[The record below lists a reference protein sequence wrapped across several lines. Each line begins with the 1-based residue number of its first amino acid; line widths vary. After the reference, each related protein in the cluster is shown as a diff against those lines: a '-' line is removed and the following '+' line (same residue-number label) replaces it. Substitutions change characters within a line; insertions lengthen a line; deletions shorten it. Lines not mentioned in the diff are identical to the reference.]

1 MSNKRKNIL
10 FTLSLVFMVLIY
22 TFNTI
27 NAQTIN
33 TKFGKNRV
41 QFHEVF
47 NDWWMYE
54 NDHYIIYWYGKERN
68 LAKTA
73 ILLSQISYSD
83 IERILDFKINKKIQ
97 LIIYSNISDLKQSN
111 LGIKD
116 DDNKF
121 AGPGI
126 MRFYNNRV
134 IVYFNGNHN
143 DLLKQIR
150 KGTAEVFLKNMFT
163 DLTFENIYKKLV
175 YSDFP
180 EWFTQG
186 IIDFLTDKW
195 TIEDD
200 VILRNIFLN
209 KKKSKTTFTK
219 LNEYIPR
226 LAGKSFFY
234 FLSRKYGT
242 DKISDIFYLIRIS
255 RDIEASVLSV
265 MDKPLDQLF
274 DEWNAYYSNIYQ
286 RYLTNNG
293 EMDDNEKIFSLKSGF
308 PFTSLSLSP
317 NNKYLTYATNNAG
330 KIDLYIYNIVKR
342 KKKKILKLGYINAFQ
357 ETDYNYPVCRFDKNS
372 DKLYMVFE
380 KKGSLYLRIVDVNTF
395 KYFEQILA
403 PEYNRIYSL
412 DILNSK
418 NLILNGNTDG
428 YPDIYLYKIKT
439 RQSKRLTH
447 DFWDNLDATIVSKN
461 GQRGIL
467 FSSNRRDTSTEIQ
480 YLDTVPPIGTFD
492 LFFFDL
498 ENNKISRLTNTP
510 DINERHGFLYNDRL
524 YYTSDETG
532 TVNIK
537 TENIKTHK
545 AEFVSDALGNILSF
559 YSQDN
564 NILYDYSVL
573 CDHYLKLQKI
583 ESGVKANPVI
593 SFLKETDDIAESE
606 IETGNKK
613 TEDYDVFEIDS
624 GLLFQ
629 SEFDDIDPS
638 ALKEY
643 SVSNDTTGSKPV
655 YKFEF
660 ERFNSSRAVAS
671 RLRFSFTDLITKLDN
686 QPLFEGMEAYTGE
699 GDNTF
704 GQPMSLLLKTRVKD
718 LFEDYFLETGIR
730 VSSDLREKEY
740 FSVFENIKHKIDW
753 QYAFYRKTR
762 SSYQFNRTNF
772 IDKYKMIINMGQVR
786 AKYPFDI
793 YSSISLT
800 SALRF
805 DKNLILASD
814 TFSLNNIDVNEQRFS
829 LQLEYI
835 FDNTSKIGVNSYTG
849 NRSKVFIRGYNKM
862 NIKLNTP
869 PAFDLSKGIFA
880 VIGFDSRHYFKVLGK
895 SILAFRLSGQTSF
908 GTESNLYF
916 LGGMENWIFSH
927 NDDLV
932 PLPAG
937 DRYAYRIL
945 VVNMRGFGYNARNG
959 SSYILSNN
967 EIRIPVFQYLLGGSV
982 KKSFLR
988 DFQITGFFDIGTAW
1002 RGLSPFSEEN
1012 PSNTRTIEVPPSI
1025 KIKLRYYA
1033 DPLLAGY
1040 GFGIRST
1047 LLGYFLKFD
1056 YAWGI
1061 ETRKIQKPV
1070 FYFTM
1075 GYDF

>member
-1 MSNKRKNIL
+1 MSYKRKNII
-10 FTLSLVFMVLIY
+10 FTLSLVFYALFFI
-22 TFNTI
+22 FNTI

-41 QFHEVF
+41 QYHEVF

-68 LAKTA
+68 IAKTA
-73 ILLSQISYSD
+73 ILLSQISYDD
-83 IERILDFKINKKIQ
+83 IEKTLDFKINKKIQ
-97 LIIYSNISDLKQSN
+97 VIIYSNVSDFRQSN

-116 DDNKF
+116 DENKF
-121 AGPGI
+121 SGPGVTK
-126 MRFYNNRV
+126 FYNNRV
-134 IVYFNGNHN
+134 IVYFNGDHN
-143 DLLKQIR
+143 NLLKQIR
-150 KGTAEVFLKNMFT
+150 KGTAEVFLKNMFS

-175 YSDFP
+175 YSDFS
-180 EWFTQG
+180 EWFTKG

-200 VILRNIFLN
+200 ENLRNIFLN
-209 KKKSKTTFTK
+209 KKNSKITFPK
-219 LNEYIPR
+219 LSENIPE

-255 RDIEASVLSV
+255 RDIEASVLPV
-265 MDKPLDQLF
+265 TDRTMDELF
-274 DEWNAYYSNIYQ
+274 AEWKAYYSNIYQ
-286 RYLTNNG
+286 KYLNR
-293 EMDDNEKIFSLKSGF
+293 NERSDKPEQPFSLKSQY

-330 KIDLYIYNIVKR
+330 KIDLYIYDIEKHR
-342 KKKKILKLGYINAFQ
+342 KKKILKLGYINAFQ

-372 DKLYMVFE
+372 DKLYMIFE
-380 KKGSLYLRIVDVNTF
+380 KKGDLYLRIVNINTF
-395 KYFEQILA
+395 EYFEQILA
-403 PEYNRIYSL
+403 PEYNRIYSM
-412 DILNSK
+412 DILDTEE
-418 NLILNGNTDG
+418 LILNGNTDG
-428 YPDIYLYKIKT
+428 YPDIYSYKIKT

-447 DFWDNLDATIVSKN
+447 DFWDNLDATLVTKD
-461 GQRGIL
+461 GQKGIL
-467 FSSNRRDTSTEIQ
+467 FSSNRRDTSSEIQ
-480 YLDTVPPIGTFD
+480 YLDTVPPFGTFD
-492 LFFFDL
+492 LFFLDL

-510 DINERHGFLYNDRL
+510 DINERNGFLHNDQL
-524 YYTSDETG
+524 YYTTDETG
-532 TVNIK
+532 IVNIK
-537 TENIKTHK
+537 SENINTHK
-545 AEFVSDALGNILSF
+545 AEFITDAPGNIFPFST
-559 YSQDN
+559 QN
-564 NILYDYSVL
+564 NYILYSYRVL
-573 CDHYLKLQKI
+573 CDYHLIL
-583 ESGVKANPVI
+583 EKAETDIKHNPLI
-593 SFLKETDDIAESE
+593 SFLKETDQIADSE
-606 IETGNKK
+606 IGLQNKHAVN
-613 TEDYDVFEIDS
+613 YDVFEIDS

-629 SEFDDIDPS
+629 SEFDDIKTSPED
-638 ALKEY
+638 Y
-643 SVSNDTTGSKPV
+643 SIYGDTSGIGQNHKF
-655 YKFEF
+655 KFEK
-660 ERFNSSRAVAS
+660 FNSSRAVAS
-671 RLRFSFTDLITKLDN
+671 RLRFSFTDLITKIDN
-686 QPLFEGMEAYTGE
+686 EPLFDGMEAYTGDE
-699 GDNTF
+699 NSPF
-704 GQPMSLLLKTRVKD
+704 GQPTSLLLKTRVKD

-762 SSYQFNRTNF
+762 SSYQFNRINF
-772 IDKYKMIINMGQVR
+772 IDKYRMIINMGQAR
-786 AKYPFDI
+786 AKYPFDV

-800 SALRF
+800 SALRL

-814 TFSLNNIDVNEQRFS
+814 TISLNNNDVNEQRFS

-835 FDNTSKIGVNSYTG
+835 FDNTSKIGVNTYIG
-849 NRSKVFIRGYNKM
+849 NRSKVFIKGYNKM

-869 PAFDLSKGIFA
+869 SAFNLSKGMFA
-880 VIGFDSRHYFKVLGK
+880 VIGFDSRQYFKVLGK

-908 GTESNLYF
+908 GAESNLYF

-932 PLPAG
+932 PLPAN

-945 VVNMRGFGYNARNG
+945 VANMRGFGYNARNG

-967 EIRIPVFQYLLGGSV
+967 EIRIPVFQYLFGNRI

-988 DFQITGFFDIGTAW
+988 DFQITGFFDLGTAW
-1002 RGLSPFSEEN
+1002 RGLSPFSDDN

-1033 DPLLAGY
+1033 DPMLAGY
-1040 GFGIRST
+1040 GFGIRTT